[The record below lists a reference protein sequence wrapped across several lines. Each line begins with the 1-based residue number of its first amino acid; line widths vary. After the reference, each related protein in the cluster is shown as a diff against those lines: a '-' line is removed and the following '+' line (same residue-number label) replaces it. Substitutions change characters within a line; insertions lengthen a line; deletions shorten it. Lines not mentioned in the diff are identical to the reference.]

1 MSEFYTQTDFM
12 RASGAPPIRE
22 GKDKGRSAFQK
33 DYARLIHA
41 PSFRRLQGK
50 TQLFPGH
57 EDDFFRNRLTHSL
70 EVAQIAS
77 GVASR
82 VNIWLEENNKVGF
95 IDIDLVEFAAL
106 AHDLGHPPFG
116 HNGEA
121 ALDELML
128 PHGGFEGNAQTLHIL
143 ASVEKKKILDGNG
156 LHKDDFGLDL
166 TYRTL
171 ASVLKYDHLI
181 PHRRPVSGVIKG
193 YYREETKLVKKIKA
207 AVAPGWKGG
216 FKTIECAIMDIADDI
231 AYSTYDLE
239 DSLHARFVTPSSL
252 LHSLFKD
259 SELRKSVKSEIN
271 KALAKVGHSPIISDS
286 ELFEQ
291 AIRVIGFASLT
302 PPEDVQFDTIENPE
316 TKEILRG
323 IITFAA
329 SESFLTD
336 TVSRTAF
343 TAERVGRLI
352 EGIEVNY
359 NDRFPMLSSI
369 RLSREVMIDVE
380 LLKHLNYQLVI
391 RSHRLA
397 IPEQRG
403 KGIVEK
409 IFRKLKDS
417 DGDLL
422 QDVWRQN
429 YRSCKNESAR
439 SRVICDYVAGMTD
452 RYAVE
457 LFDAFYGG
465 GKTIFKPH

>member
-1 MSEFYTQTDFM
+1 MPAFYTENDLV
-12 RASGAPPIRE
+12 RASGAPAIRD

-77 GVASR
+77 GVAGK
-82 VNIWLEENNKVGF
+82 VNLWLEDNGGGQ
-95 IDIDLVEFAAL
+95 IDKDLVQFAAM

-121 ALDELML
+121 ALDEIML
-128 PHGGFEGNAQTLHIL
+128 RHGGFEGNAQTLHIL
-143 ASVEKKKILDGNG
+143 ASVEAKRIFDGDGNARE
-156 LHKDDFGLDL
+156 DFGLDL

-171 ASVLKYDHLI
+171 ASVLKYDKKI
-181 PHRRPVSGVIKG
+181 PQVRVASGLKKG
-193 YYREETKLVKKIKA
+193 YYAEEAGLVEKIKA
-207 AVAPGWKGG
+207 HVAPGHSGH

-239 DSLHARFVTPSSL
+239 DSLHARFVTPAGL
-252 LHSLFKD
+252 LHCLFKD
-259 SELRKSVKSEIN
+259 SELRDNVKKEIN
-271 KALAKVGHSPIISDS
+271 KALKKVKHDPIESDG

-291 AIRVIGFASLT
+291 AIRVIGFAAST
-302 PPEDVQFDTIENPE
+302 SAEASQFAGIEKE
-316 TKEILRG
+316 EVREILRG
-323 IITFAA
+323 VDKFAT
-329 SESFLTD
+329 SESFLAN
-336 TVSRTAF
+336 TVTRTAF

-352 EGIEVNY
+352 EGIEVEY
-359 NDRFPMLSSI
+359 NATFPMLSSV
-369 RLSREVMIDVE
+369 RLARDVMIDVE

-409 IFRKLKDS
+409 IFKKLKES
-417 DGDLL
+417 EGELL
-422 QDVWRQN
+422 QDIWRSK
-429 YRSCKNESAR
+429 YKDASNESEKN
-439 SRVICDYVAGMTD
+439 RVICDYVAGMTD